1 MALGGM
7 FNIETDGMVEF
18 IYGICS
24 NNVTSEGLPGWL
36 WTIEDD
42 LLKDGSK
49 LFDGKIPDCGK

>member
-1 MALGGM
+1 M
-7 FNIETDGMVEF
+7 FNIEADGMVEF

-36 WTIEDD
+36 WTIEED
-42 LLKDGSK
+42 LLKDGNK